1 MLSSQTKDEVT
12 NAAVDN
18 LREALGGSIS
28 IKGMIAAEES
38 VISRAIAKVGFW
50 NRKTGQVTYPRLP
63 LFTHSHLRYLKR
75 SATRL
80 RDDFNSDV
88 PDTVDKLCT
97 LPGVGPKM
105 AFLALQIAWDKQ
117 VNLVL
122 NRDMFLTDFWLDMT
136 ESVSMSMFIV

>member
-38 VISRAIAKVGFW
+38 LISRAIAKVGFW
-50 NRKTGQVTYPRLP
+50 NRKTGQVAYPLTASF
-63 LFTHSHLRYLKR
+63 FTHSHLRYLKG
-75 SATRL
+75 AAIRL

-88 PDTVDKLCT
+88 PDTVDELCT

-105 AFLALQIAWDKQ
+105 AFLALQIAWDKR

-122 NRDMFLTDFWLDMT
+122 NHDVFLMDFG
-136 ESVSMSMFIV
+136 